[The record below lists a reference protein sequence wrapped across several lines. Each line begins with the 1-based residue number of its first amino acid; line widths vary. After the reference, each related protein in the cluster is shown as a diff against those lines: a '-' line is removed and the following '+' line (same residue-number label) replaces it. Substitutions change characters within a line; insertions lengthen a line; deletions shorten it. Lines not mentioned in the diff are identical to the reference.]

1 MDREHGRCR
10 RAARPCSRLRRE
22 TPTRRDRTFS
32 TAREYGAPT
41 CQEARTSRS
50 PNLRICCLSWL
61 DVSWSLGW
69 RRPSCFSSRD
79 FHRHQEPG
87 YCESSTKLKLSS
99 FHASLDY
106 CHYKLSCTVITV
118 WIVIFAVAGAVP
130 LSFSRP
136 NISHSW
142 LGCAAWQLTP
152 SHGHDAAKLI

>member
-79 FHRHQEPG
+79 FHRHSRTG

-99 FHASLDY
+99 FYASTKSRLQINTGF
-106 CHYKLSCTVITV
+106 HSNIFRAAALRAALSPIKQQVSLRT
-118 WIVIFAVAGAVP
+118 P
-130 LSFSRP
+130 LP
-136 NISHSW
+136 AQN
-142 LGCAAWQLTP
+142 
-152 SHGHDAAKLI
+152 